1 MLVPQIHSEQ
11 FSSYP
16 PQAKHI
22 ATGNIALLQQ
32 LPLAFLPLL
41 LREIIVYDWK
51 FPAERDEID
60 RQIRYLGSLT
70 ADQLSGT
77 MSSFARLKLST
88 DLEGMNWINAPERF
102 SEKLSACLWATHQ
115 IDDFGRAAEEYIRV
129 FNAAVP
135 EAPIPAPRLGIAV
148 IAQEIS
154 RSSNY
159 PLFRKLR
166 RKGVYFGQVDA
177 GSNYN
182 LLLETV
188 AARAQ
193 AHPSPYA
200 HWCIEGAQRETPQD
214 SPVASLAYDSLKP
227 VRKQLIHKMQRVSAS
242 QSGPEILRTRM
253 AETEPSELG
262 MQHLTNDPV
271 LSRFAIS
278 VLTEGS
284 GTQIYSTTFVQ
295 WTAREALRR
304 ARPLTILA
312 KFAAR
317 QTEESA
323 DEELSGLQQQAVLDP
338 TGSLV
343 DADMGAYYTWMNL
356 QRLSGADQSSFLAW
370 AEGRRE
376 AVAIGPSF
384 APGTQSQAN
393 ASLAEIL
400 RQAQTKG

>member
-1 MLVPQIHSEQ
+1 MLVQQIHVEQ

-16 PQAKHI
+16 PQAKRI

-32 LPLAFLPLL
+32 LPLTFLPLL
-41 LREIIVYDWK
+41 LRELIVYDWK

-70 ADQLSGT
+70 PDQLSNA
-77 MSSFARLKLST
+77 MSSFAKLKLSA
-88 DLEGMNWINAPERF
+88 DLEGMNWIDAPVRF
-102 SEKLSACLWATHQ
+102 SERLSAYLWATHQ

-135 EAPIPAPRLGIAV
+135 EAPVPAPRLGIAV

-154 RSSNY
+154 RSNY

-166 RKGVYFGQVDA
+166 RKGVYFSQVDP
-177 GSNYN
+177 GSSYK

-200 HWCIEGAQRETPQD
+200 HWCIEGGQQGTPQGGT
-214 SPVASLAYDSLKP
+214 VASLAYDSLKP
-227 VRKQLIHKMQRVSAS
+227 ARKQLIHKMQQVSAS
-242 QSGPEILRTRM
+242 QSGVEMLRTRM

-262 MQHLTNDPV
+262 MQRLTSDPV

-312 KFAAR
+312 KFSAR

-323 DEELSGLQQQAVLDP
+323 DEEFSGIQQQAVLDP
-338 TGSLV
+338 AGSLV
-343 DADMGAYYTWMNL
+343 DADMGAYYTWINL
-356 QRLSGADQSSFLAW
+356 QRLSGADQSSFVAW

-384 APGTQSQAN
+384 APGTQSQA
-393 ASLAEIL
+393 SVSMVEIL
-400 RQAQTKG
+400 RRAQSTT

>member
-1 MLVPQIHSEQ
+1 MLVQQIHVEQ

-16 PQAKHI
+16 PQAKGI

-32 LPLAFLPLL
+32 LPVTFLPLL

-70 ADQLSGT
+70 AEQLSHSMGP
-77 MSSFARLKLST
+77 FARLKLS
-88 DLEGMNWINAPERF
+88 DELEGMNWINAPVRF
-102 SEKLSACLWATHQ
+102 SERLSAYLWATHQ
-115 IDDFGRAAEEYIRV
+115 IDDFGRAAEEYIRA

-135 EAPIPAPRLGIAV
+135 EAPVPAPRLGIAV
-148 IAQEIS
+148 IGQEIG
-154 RSSNY
+154 RSNY
-159 PLFRKLR
+159 PLFRKLK
-166 RKGVYFGQVDA
+166 RKGVYFSQVDP
-177 GSNYN
+177 GSSYN
-182 LLLETV
+182 LLLQTV

-193 AHPSPYA
+193 ARPFPYA
-200 HWCIEGAQRETPQD
+200 HWCIEGGQQGSPQGGT
-214 SPVASLAYDSLKP
+214 VASLAYDSLKP
-227 VRKQLIHKMQRVSAS
+227 ARKQLIHKMQQVSAS
-242 QSGPEILRTRM
+242 QSGVEMLRTRM

-262 MQHLTNDPV
+262 IQRLTSDPV
-271 LSRFAIS
+271 LGRFAIS

-312 KFAAR
+312 KFSAR

-323 DEELSGLQQQAVLDP
+323 DEEFSGTQQEAVLDP
-338 TGSLV
+338 AGSLV
-343 DADMGAYYTWMNL
+343 DADMGAYYTWINL
-356 QRLSGADQSSFLAW
+356 QRLSGADQSSFIAW

-384 APGTQSQAN
+384 APGTQSQTN
-393 ASLAEIL
+393 VTMAEIL
-400 RQAQTKG
+400 RRTQSST

>member
-1 MLVPQIHSEQ
+1 MLVQQIHVEQ

-16 PQAKHI
+16 PQAKRI

-32 LPLAFLPLL
+32 LPMTFLPLL
-41 LREIIVYDWK
+41 LREVIVYDWK

-60 RQIRYLGSLT
+60 RQMRYLTSLT
-70 ADQLSGT
+70 ADQLAST
-77 MSSFARLKLST
+77 MNSFAKLKLT
-88 DLEGMNWINAPERF
+88 ADLEGMNWIDAPVRF
-102 SEKLSACLWATHQ
+102 SEKLSAYLWATHQ

-135 EAPIPAPRLGIAV
+135 EAPVPVPRLGIAV
-148 IAQEIS
+148 IAQEVS
-154 RSSNY
+154 RSNY

-166 RKGVYFGQVDA
+166 RKGVYFSQVDP
-177 GSNYN
+177 GSSYK

-200 HWCIEGAQRETPQD
+200 HWCIEGAQQGTSQGGT
-214 SPVASLAYDSLKP
+214 VASLAYDSLRP
-227 VRKQLIHKMQRVSAS
+227 ARKQLIHKMQQVAAS
-242 QSGPEILRTRM
+242 QSGVEMLRTRM
-253 AETEPSELG
+253 AETEPPELG
-262 MQHLTNDPV
+262 MERLTSDPI

-323 DEELSGLQQQAVLDP
+323 DEELSGLQQQVVFDHA
-338 TGSLV
+338 GSLV
-343 DADMGAYYTWMNL
+343 DADMGAYYTWINL
-356 QRLSGADQSSFLAW
+356 QRLPGADQSSFIAW

-393 ASLAEIL
+393 VDMVEIL
-400 RQAQTKG
+400 RRAQTTT

>member
-1 MLVPQIHSEQ
+1 MLVQQIHVEQ

-16 PQAKHI
+16 PQAKRI
-22 ATGNIALLQQ
+22 AIGNIALLQQ
-32 LPLAFLPLL
+32 LPLTFLPLL
-41 LREIIVYDWK
+41 LRELIVYDWK

-70 ADQLSGT
+70 PDQLSNA
-77 MSSFARLKLST
+77 MSSFAKLKLSA
-88 DLEGMNWINAPERF
+88 DLEGMNWIDAPVRF
-102 SEKLSACLWATHQ
+102 SERLSAYLWATHQ
-115 IDDFGRAAEEYIRV
+115 IDDFGRAAEAYIGV

-135 EAPIPAPRLGIAV
+135 EAPVPVPRLGIAV

-154 RSSNY
+154 GSNY

-166 RKGVYFGQVDA
+166 RKGIYFSQVDP
-177 GSNYN
+177 GSGYK

-200 HWCIEGAQRETPQD
+200 HWCIEGGQQGTPQGGT
-214 SPVASLAYDSLKP
+214 VASLAYDSLKP
-227 VRKQLIHKMQRVSAS
+227 ARKQLIHKMQQVSAS
-242 QSGPEILRTRM
+242 QSGVEMLRTRM

-262 MQHLTNDPV
+262 MQRLTSDPV

-312 KFAAR
+312 KFSAR

-323 DEELSGLQQQAVLDP
+323 DEEFSGIQQQAVLDP
-338 TGSLV
+338 AGSLV
-343 DADMGAYYTWMNL
+343 DADMGAYYTWINL
-356 QRLSGADQSSFLAW
+356 QRLSGADQSSFVAW
-370 AEGRRE
+370 ADGRRE

-384 APGTQSQAN
+384 APGTQSQA
-393 ASLAEIL
+393 SVSMVEIL
-400 RQAQTKG
+400 RRAQSTT

>member
-1 MLVPQIHSEQ
+1 MLVQQIHVEQ

-16 PQAKHI
+16 PQAKRI

-32 LPLAFLPLL
+32 LPLTFLPLL

-60 RQIRYLGSLT
+60 RQIRYLGGLT
-70 ADQLSGT
+70 ADQLSST
-77 MSSFARLKLST
+77 MSSFAKLKLSA
-88 DLEGMNWINAPERF
+88 DLEAMNWIDAPVRF
-102 SEKLSACLWATHQ
+102 SERLSAYLWATHQ

-135 EAPIPAPRLGIAV
+135 EAPVPVPRLGIAV

-154 RSSNY
+154 RSNY

-166 RKGVYFGQVDA
+166 RKGVYFSQVDP
-177 GSNYN
+177 GSSYK

-200 HWCIEGAQRETPQD
+200 HWCIEGAQQGTPQD
-214 SPVASLAYDSLKP
+214 GTVASLAYDSLKP
-227 VRKQLIHKMQRVSAS
+227 ARKQLIHKMQQVSAS
-242 QSGPEILRTRM
+242 QSGVEMLRTRM

-262 MQHLTNDPV
+262 MQRLTSDPV
-271 LSRFAIS
+271 LSRFAIR

-304 ARPLTILA
+304 ARPLTLLA
-312 KFAAR
+312 KFSAR

-323 DEELSGLQQQAVLDP
+323 DEELSGIQQQAVLDP
-338 TGSLV
+338 AGSLV
-343 DADMGAYYTWMNL
+343 DADMGAYYTWINL
-356 QRLSGADQSSFLAW
+356 QRLSGADQSLFIAW

-393 ASLAEIL
+393 VSMVDIL
-400 RQAQTKG
+400 RQAQGAT

>member
-1 MLVPQIHSEQ
+1 MLVQQIHVEQ

-16 PQAKHI
+16 PEAKRI
-22 ATGNIALLQQ
+22 ATGNIALFQQ
-32 LPLAFLPLL
+32 LPLTFLPLL
-41 LREIIVYDWK
+41 LREIIIYDWK

-70 ADQLSGT
+70 ADQLSNT
-77 MSSFARLKLST
+77 MSSFAKLKLSA
-88 DLEGMNWINAPERF
+88 DLEGMNWIGAPVRF
-102 SEKLSACLWATHQ
+102 SERLSAYLWATHQ

-135 EAPIPAPRLGIAV
+135 ESPAPAPRLGIAV
-148 IAQEIS
+148 IGQEIG
-154 RSSNY
+154 RSNY

-166 RKGVYFGQVDA
+166 RKGVYFNQVDP
-177 GSNYN
+177 GSSYK

-188 AARAQ
+188 GARAQ
-193 AHPSPYA
+193 AHPFPYA
-200 HWCIEGAQRETPQD
+200 HWCIEGAQQGTPQGG
-214 SPVASLAYDSLKP
+214 PVASLAYDSLKP
-227 VRKQLIHKMQRVSAS
+227 ARRQLIHKMQQVSAS
-242 QSGPEILRTRM
+242 QSGVEMLRTRM

-262 MQHLTNDPV
+262 MQRLTSDPV

-312 KFAAR
+312 KFSAR

-323 DEELSGLQQQAVLDP
+323 DEEFSGMQQQVVLDP
-338 TGSLV
+338 AGSLV
-343 DADMGAYYTWMNL
+343 DADMGAYYTWINL
-356 QRLSGADQSSFLAW
+356 QRLSGADQSGFVAW

-393 ASLAEIL
+393 VTMVEIL
-400 RQAQTKG
+400 RRAQSTT